1 MAELTEAGCTFPV
14 KVLMRYNPTTTNW
27 ADECQLVE
35 QQLENLLGADYID
48 IIVQAGPETGFLSAV
63 RHTGDYGLMKCNWGA
78 DFSDASAFIV
88 DPFADDSNYSFIYE
102 SDDPQTQAYYQEYL
116 DLVEE
121 ALFHHRRRRGPL
133 RDLRQGRGR
142 AAGPW
147 FRHPDPHQRPRL
159 HLRQTERL

>member
-35 QQLENLLGADYID
+35 QQLENLLGTDYID

-88 DPFADDSNYSFIYE
+88 DPSPMIPTTASSTRA
-102 SDDPQTQAYYQEYL
+102 DDPQTQAYYQE
-116 DLVEE
+116 
-121 ALFHHRRRRGPL
+121 
-133 RDLRQGRGR
+133 
-142 AAGPW
+142 
-147 FRHPDPHQRPRL
+147 
-159 HLRQTERL
+159 